1 MLDERDGRGLKE
13 RSVNNIRLT
22 KAFGN
27 GILFYTGTGKG
38 GAAMTNGARG
48 SFYFFSYR
56 FTGFAFRKADL
67 RCTG

>member
-1 MLDERDGRGLKE
+1 
-13 RSVNNIRLT
+13 
-22 KAFGN
+22 
-27 GILFYTGTGKG
+27 
-38 GAAMTNGARG
+38 MTNGARG